1 MKRTGVSPVIA
12 TLLLIVIAVA
22 AAVLA
27 YIWIIGYQGTLTQ
40 QATATQ
46 LQERIKIEAVGYY
59 PSNKLNASVRNIG
72 DVTVNVTAIYVYN
85 VTTGT
90 VAAYKILTG
99 NDAVVLAPGQ
109 VSAVPKVG
117 NEVTVT
123 LKPGVTYTVKV
134 VTQKGTEATYTF
146 TYRT

>member
-59 PSNKLNASVRNIG
+59 GNKLNASVRNIG

>member
-1 MKRTGVSPVIA
+1 
-12 TLLLIVIAVA
+12 
-22 AAVLA
+22 
-27 YIWIIGYQGTLTQ
+27 
-40 QATATQ
+40 
-46 LQERIKIEAVGYY
+46 
-59 PSNKLNASVRNIG
+59 VRNIG